1 MSNEPNR
8 LPEAERARIVST
20 LTEYSKRLDE
30 TGELL
35 AALQIR
41 HALECLDPENPLNRM
56 PTRQGD

>member
-20 LTEYSKRLDE
+20 LTEISTRLDE

-41 HALECLDPENPLNRM
+41 HALECLDPENPLNRAA
-56 PTRQGD
+56 PRQGD

>member
-1 MSNEPNR
+1 MTNSPAPLTR
-8 LPEAERARIVST
+8 TERAEIETWLMEIRD
-20 LTEYSKRLDE
+20 RLDE

-56 PTRQGD
+56 PTRQVD